1 MKNHNSIRIHDTAS
15 SRSVDLDCSEREVTI
30 YTCGPTVYRD
40 AHIGNMRAYMTAD
53 LLRRSI
59 ALQGGSVRQVINITD
74 VGHLTSDADSGDD
87 KIEQSAIE
95 KGVTAWDVAEEYE
108 AKFWEDFDALGM
120 QRPEVVAHATAHIE
134 QQIDLIRQLEAG
146 GYTYLTD
153 DGVYFD
159 SSRYAEYA
167 DFAKLDLKGQSA
179 GGRVEMGNK
188 LNQSD
193 FALWKFPLGPGKRDM
208 QWDSPWGQGFPGWHI
223 ECSAMAIEYLGSR
236 FDIHTGGVDHIP
248 VHHTNEIAQAR
259 AAGHEF
265 ADYWLHTAFLLDESG
280 EKMSKS
286 SGASSRVPDV
296 VRDYDISLSALRYL
310 YLSHH
315 YQSPLDFGT
324 NKVGQITAAHA
335 RLLDVAAINRQVAT
349 QSRSDLASVAE
360 DNPAAQQLWSKFQHS
375 IAQDNLNSPV
385 AIDTL
390 HQVVKSKAL
399 SPSDKDALVE
409 KMDQVLDIG
418 IVKSLGSTAISPA
431 AADLLRRRASARSAK
446 DFVVSDNIRDRLLAH
461 HRLRVIDSPA
471 GQVTRGI

>member
-1 MKNHNSIRIHDTAS
+1 MKNHNSIRIHDTAL

-74 VGHLTSDADSGDD
+74 VGHLTSDADTGDD

-95 KGVTAWDVAEEYE
+95 KGVTAWDIAEEYE

-265 ADYWLHTAFLLDESG
+265 ADYWVHTAFLLDGNG

-286 SGASSRVPDV
+286 SGASSRVPDI
-296 VRDYDISLSALRYL
+296 VRDYNISLGALRYL

-315 YQSPLDFGT
+315 YQSPLEFSAS
-324 NKVGQITAAHA
+324 KVDQASTAHA
-335 RLLDVAAINRQVAT
+335 RLLDVAAINRQT
-349 QSRSDLASVAE
+349 ASSQTADVGLVTE
-360 DNPAAQQLWSKFQHS
+360 NPAAKQLWDKFQS
-375 IAQDNLNSPV
+375 SVASDNLNSPV
-385 AIDTL
+385 ALDTL

-399 SPSDKDALVE
+399 SPVDKDALVE
-409 KMDQVLDIG
+409 RMDLVLDVG
-418 IVKSLGSTAISPA
+418 IARSLGATATTPA
-431 AADLLRRRASARSAK
+431 VTELLARRAAARSAK
-446 DFVVSDNIRDRLLAH
+446 DFAASDNIRDQLLDVH
-461 HRLRVIDSPA
+461 GLRVIDSAA
-471 GQVTRGI
+471 GQVIRAV